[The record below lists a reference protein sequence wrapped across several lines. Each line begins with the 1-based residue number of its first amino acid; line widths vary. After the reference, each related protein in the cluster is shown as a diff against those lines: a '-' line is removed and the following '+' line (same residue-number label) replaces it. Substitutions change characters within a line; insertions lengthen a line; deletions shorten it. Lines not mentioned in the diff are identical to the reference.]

1 MSLITSSPV
10 DIEEIIYDPNSIFKE
25 PKYTQWAI
33 DSIVEHFNDI
43 LTTIAIIKD
52 INDKHHLN
60 EVYQMKK
67 LNLSENPTNHKQLL
81 AYYHNKIVDKF
92 NKTKSFVLKEQLITN
107 YIEYIK
113 NNINKGRGIRRT
125 LKKNKRKRKRTGK
138 RV

>member
-10 DIEEIIYDPNSIFKE
+10 DIEEITYDPNSIFKE

-43 LTTIAIIKD
+43 LITIAIIKD